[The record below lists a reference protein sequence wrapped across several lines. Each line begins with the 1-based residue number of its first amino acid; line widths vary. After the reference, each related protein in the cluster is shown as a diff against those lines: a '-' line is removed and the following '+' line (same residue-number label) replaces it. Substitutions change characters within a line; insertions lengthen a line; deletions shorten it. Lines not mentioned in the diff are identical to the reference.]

1 MKDYVKNILTFN
13 KEGKIIFFIVVLL
26 SIIGIF
32 SIYNASNI
40 WSSYLYND
48 EFYYFKRQILYF
60 IIGLFIV
67 LITSKIN
74 LEFIYKRAFILELI
88 GIILLILVLIPGIG
102 IVKNGSQSWF
112 GLGSFSFQPA
122 ELFKI
127 MSIIYVSKALGDN
140 YYNNKK
146 LYQLLLTLILPL
158 LGFLLIL
165 IQPDFGSGIVMIS
178 AIIIMSLMSKIK
190 FRNFIYIGLLGVL
203 AIVIMI
209 ISEPYRIERII
220 AYVDPFSDPL
230 GSGFQIIQS
239 LFALSPGGIL
249 GKGINSSIQK
259 HFYLPEPQ
267 TDFIFAIISE
277 EYGLVGSLIIIILF
291 GLLFYYGLNLS
302 LKQKE
307 YKYCL
312 LIIGIISL
320 IGVQVIINLGVVV
333 GLLPV
338 TGITLPFISYG
349 GSSLIILDIGIGLLL
364 NLAREEKSWIF

>member
-190 FRNFIYIGLLGVL
+190 FKNFIYIGLLGVL

>member
-60 IIGLFIV
+60 IIGLFII

-190 FRNFIYIGLLGVL
+190 FKNFIYIGLLGVF

-320 IGVQVIINLGVVV
+320 IGVQVIIKLGVVV

-364 NLAREEKSWIF
+364 NLASEEKS

>member
-1 MKDYVKNILTFN
+1 MKNYVRNILRLN
-13 KEGKIIFFIVVLL
+13 KEGRMIIFIVTLL

-40 WSSYLYND
+40 WSNYLYND
-48 EFYYFKRQILYF
+48 EYYYFKRQIIYF
-60 IIGLFIV
+60 IIGLFIMF
-67 LITSKIN
+67 IISKFN
-74 LEFIYKRAFILELI
+74 LEFIYKKALLLEFI
-88 GIILLILVLIPGIG
+88 GIFLLILVLIPGIG

-112 GLGSFSFQPA
+112 GFGGFSFQPA

-127 MSIIYVSKALGDN
+127 ISIIYVSKSLGDN
-140 YYNNKK
+140 YSNNKK
-146 LYQLLLTLILPL
+146 MYHLLSTLILPL

-178 AIIIMSLMSKIK
+178 AIIVMSLMSKIK
-190 FRNFIYIGLLGVL
+190 FKNFIYIGLLGL
-203 AIVIMI
+203 FAIIIMI

-220 AYVDPFSDPL
+220 AYIDPFSDPL

-277 EYGLVGSLIIIILF
+277 EYGLIGSLLIIILF

-302 LKQKE
+302 IKQKE

-320 IGVQVIINLGVVV
+320 IAVQVIINLGVVV

-349 GSSLIILDIGIGLLL
+349 GSSLIILYISIGLLL
-364 NLAREEKSWIF
+364 NLAKEDNN